1 MKGHFEDLTGTV
13 GPYYTV
19 LRRYGTYRAPNG
31 KSSAVLWLCRC
42 GCGTEFATRAA
53 DVKRGRIKSCGCLR
67 EITREEKE
75 MKLRD
80 FARKS
85 HGGAPGTERRKDRLN
100 DVPG

>member
-67 EITREEKE
+67 ERVRGKGEGGDHGCLAVFACKISEK
-75 MKLRD
+75 
-80 FARKS
+80 FAYMQ
-85 HGGAPGTERRKDRLN
+85 EFL
-100 DVPG
+100 